1 MTQPATYD
9 DLPRQTS
16 TVERVLTVLL
26 MVGLALLVPVASFS
40 GLFFAMVS
48 DGCTGDTECN
58 GTQIGAGVL
67 VALLSPV
74 LVFVVALVVVVV
86 RIVRRLPAWWVPLV
100 ALAVGAGLWIL
111 GAVIAAS
118 AVG

>member
-1 MTQPATYD
+1 MSEPATYD

-16 TVERVLTVLL
+16 VVERVATALL
-26 MVGLALLVPVASFS
+26 MVGLGLLVPVASFS
-40 GLFFAMVS
+40 GLLFAMVS
-48 DGCTGDTECN
+48 DGCTGDTPCN
-58 GTQIGAGVL
+58 DGQIGLGIL
-67 VALLSPV
+67 VAVGSPI
-74 LVFVVALVVVVV
+74 LVFVVALVVVIARVA
-86 RIVRRLPAWWVPLV
+86 RRLPAWWVPLV